1 MLADISQKRSYTI
14 RRKKD
19 RRLRYSLRAAISAAV
34 VEMVCD
40 TIMMPGG
47 ARPVK
52 CFACRRGRAARL
64 RAAGN
69 HGMINELR
77 AKEVAPCV

>member
-19 RRLRYSLRAAISAAV
+19 RRLRYSLRAAIPAAV

-40 TIMMPGG
+40 TIMIPGG

-52 CFACRRGRAARL
+52 CFACRQGGGTVARGGKAWYDKQTAQRR
-64 RAAGN
+64 
-69 HGMINELR
+69 
-77 AKEVAPCV
+77 